1 MALTLSDQAAL
12 VADTAWKA
20 RVAAGIADVAQAQ
33 IATLASNVP
42 NAYQLKALAASA
54 VVDQSLTDGFCRLTA
69 AGFAAGVTSLATP
82 ASATGTD
89 AQIRTQIRAAFDA
102 LVAR

>member
-33 IATLASNVP
+33 ISTLASNVP

-54 VVDQSLTDGFCRLTA
+54 VVDQSLTDGFARLTA
-69 AGFAAGVTSLATP
+69 AGFGAGVTSLATP
-82 ASATGTD
+82 TAATGTD
-89 AQIRTQIRAAFDA
+89 AAIRTQIRAAFDA